1 MAEKEFGRD
10 QERLAKLWDAYEN
23 QERELDLAM
32 KKISDLENKIKEY
45 DRITDTLKNVI
56 EARDKEIRD
65 LEIKVV
71 SLEEE
76 ATRYQPQIDELTRLY
91 KDEKERYSKLFVIT
105 EELEEELAS
114 TKKELE
120 IRDLWFKNNI
130 GVLTNLSKSIRDRDM
145 MIKEIKTRKVDI
157 PPPTEPEKLV
167 FKKLTEPPLITP
179 KAEPVKEKITF
190 EKMTPSEK
198 PIPASPAGDEPSDPP
213 KYEVINQFTKV
224 EDVSADHAE
233 SLYGAG
239 FTSMDKLKNA
249 TTEDLA
255 KVEGI
260 SPTLARKIR
269 TALL

>member
-45 DRITDTLKNVI
+45 DRITGTLKNVV
-56 EARDKEIRD
+56 ETRYKEIRD

-71 SLEEE
+71 TLEEE
-76 ATRYQPQIDELTRLY
+76 ATRYQPQIDELKRLY
-91 KDEKERYSKLFVIT
+91 KDEKERYAKLFVIT
-105 EELEEELAS
+105 EELEEDLAA

-130 GVLTNLSKSIRDRDM
+130 GILTNLSKSIRDRDM
-145 MIKEIKTRKVDI
+145 MIKEIKTKKLDV
-157 PPPTEPEKLV
+157 PPPPSEPEKLV
-167 FKKLTEPPLITP
+167 FEKL
-179 KAEPVKEKITF
+179 AEPSPTLTKPE
-190 EKMTPSEK
+190 EEK
-198 PIPASPAGDEPSDPP
+198 PTFDNLTTAENTPPEAPATEEMAYTPRS
-213 KYEVINQFTKV
+213 EVINQFTQV
-224 EDVSADHAE
+224 EEISAENAE
-233 SLYGAG
+233 ALYNSGY
-239 FTSMDKLKNA
+239 TSMFKLKTA
-249 TTEDLA
+249 TTEELA
-255 KVEGI
+255 KVDGI

>member
-32 KKISDLENKIKEY
+32 KKISDLENKLKEHE
-45 DRITDTLKNVI
+45 RINGTLKNVV
-56 EARDKEIRD
+56 ETRDKEIRD

-91 KDEKERYSKLFVIT
+91 KDEKERYAKLFIIT
-105 EELEEELAS
+105 EELEEDLAG

-145 MIKEIKTRKVDI
+145 MIKEIKTRKLDI
-157 PPPTEPEKLV
+157 PPPPSESDDLKFKSLAESTPPPPEPEEEK
-167 FKKLTEPPLITP
+167 
-179 KAEPVKEKITF
+179 VKF
-190 EKMTPSEK
+190 EDLTPSRAEG
-198 PIPASPAGDEPSDPP
+198 SPAATTEENTYPP
-213 KYEVINQFTKV
+213 KSDVINEFTQV
-224 EDVSADHAE
+224 EDINAE
-233 SLYGAG
+233 NAEALYSSGY
-239 FTSMDKLKNA
+239 TSMDKLKGA
-249 TTEDLA
+249 TTEELA
-255 KVEGI
+255 QVDGI